1 MTIVPRLFSKIT
13 LVVAGTLLCASA
25 ALAVD
30 KGVQAESLARY
41 RQDIAACSSGQTAQ
55 DPVTCRREARNA
67 LAEARRGSLKDAAD
81 DYQKNALQRC
91 AVQQGD
97 DRTACEARI
106 RGEGRV
112 EGSVAGGG
120 ILRESVTVVP
130 GK

>member
-1 MTIVPRLFSKIT
+1 MRIMPRLFSKIT
-13 LVVAGTLLCASA
+13 LVVAGTLLCATA
-25 ALAVD
+25 AMAVD

-41 RQDIAACSSGQTAQ
+41 RQDMAACASGDTNQ
-55 DPVTCRREARNA
+55 DVSTCRREARNA
-67 LAEARRGSLKDAAD
+67 LAEARRGGLNDAAD
-81 DYQKNALQRC
+81 QYQQNALRRC
-91 AVQQGD
+91 AVQKGD

>member
-1 MTIVPRLFSKIT
+1 MTTIPPLFRKLT
-13 LVVAGTLLCASA
+13 LVVAGSLLCATA

-30 KGVQAESLARY
+30 KGVLAESLARY
-41 RQDIAACSSGQTAQ
+41 RVDMAACNRGESNQ
-55 DPVTCRREARNA
+55 DLATCRREARNA
-67 LAEARRGSLKDAAD
+67 LAEARRGGLNDAAD
-81 DYQKNALQRC
+81 QYQQNALRRC
-91 AVQQGD
+91 AVQKGD